1 MQNKWIY
8 WMTKWVSKG
17 AIFALCCTLSTF
29 NFASNDLSRALT
41 PQVSVTGQMT
51 SDKFKSLIQEGFKS
65 VIVNRPDQEQGN
77 SVTVQQLREIAEQS
91 HVSVIYQ
98 PVVSGKISATDIQEF
113 AKYYNELPKP
123 ILMVCRSGSRS
134 SQLFN
139 QAKAQGLIH
148 E

>member
-1 MQNKWIY
+1 
-8 WMTKWVSKG
+8 MTKSFWKS
-17 AIFALCCTLSTF
+17 AIFFSLFVVSSMSMAT
-29 NFASNDLSRALT
+29 SNLSRPLT
-41 PQVSVTGQMT
+41 EKVSVTGQMNT
-51 SDKFKSLIQEGFKS
+51 EKFQKLINEGFKS

-77 SVTVQQLREIAEQS
+77 LVTVSQLRNIAEKS

-98 PVVSGKISATDIQEF
+98 PVISGQITQANITEF

-134 SQLFN
+134 TDLFN
-139 QAKAQGLIH
+139 QAQAQGLIH